1 MAEPSFF
8 QTISNGAKSI
18 SSGFNTLMNGISPTT
33 TNNMLQDAL
42 STLRQ
47 FDVGRTAYFM
57 VNIPKTTF
65 KNNSMWD
72 KSFPGGMELGISG
85 EMETVSYFCH
95 GAELPGESTATVTQ
109 KIYGVTEKFS
119 VMTGY
124 NDITLSFYT
133 LGSAK
138 EEIRLKFL
146 DWLAY
151 ITGRHEIISSRVPM
165 ETTYN
170 VKYKNEY
177 VRDIK
182 ITHYSIT
189 GDPLTEVTLYDAF
202 PISINQV
209 PLNWAAQNEVMSLN
223 VTFAY
228 TEYSY
233 NFLNVNGTGNYSRG
247 PLGELIGTGIKAAAA
262 INTISGAFKSGNPIA
277 ATSTL
282 PNLGLSNFKVSSGLI
297 R

>member
-1 MAEPSFF
+1 MAEPTFF
-8 QTISNGAKSI
+8 QSISNGAKSI
-18 SSGFNTLMNGISPTT
+18 SSGFNTLMNGISPATI
-33 TNNMLQDAL
+33 NNM
-42 STLRQ
+42 TEGINFLREM
-47 FDVGRTAYFM
+47 DIGRTAYFM
-57 VNIPKTTF
+57 VTIPNPAFINDRNYDIANYAK
-65 KNNSMWD
+65 KNLQ
-72 KSFPGGMELGISG
+72 LGIG
-85 EMETVSYFCH
+85 GTFNTSYFCH
-95 GAELPGESTATVTQ
+95 AAELPGESTATVTQ

-124 NDITLSFYT
+124 NDITLSFFT
-133 LGSAK
+133 LGSGQ
-138 EEIRLKFL
+138 EEIRATFL
-146 DWLAY
+146 GWLAY
-151 ITGRHEIISSRVPM
+151 ITGRSEIISTRVPI

-170 VKYKNEY
+170 VKYKNQY

-182 ITHYSIT
+182 VTHYAIT
-189 GDPLTEVTLYDAF
+189 GDPLVEVTLYDAF
-202 PISINQV
+202 PISTNQV
-209 PLNWAAQNEVMSLN
+209 PLNWAAQNEAMSLN

-233 NFLNVNGTGNYSRG
+233 YFYNVEGTGQYSRG